1 MPKCNFCKKPLHYS
15 PSYALATC
23 FNHDDKIIFY
33 TDFDLI
39 EFFTKEYILAQYSNR
54 IVLMSRL
61 KIKIISDIQMSI
73 SVTPDSLNSIIDKII
88 KYNVFC

>member
-15 PSYALATC
+15 PSYASGTC

-39 EFFTKEYILAQYSNR
+39 EFFTKEYILAHCPDR

-61 KIKIISDIQMSI
+61 QLKIIIDSPMSI

-88 KYNVFC
+88 KYNAFF

>member
-1 MPKCNFCKKPLHYS
+1 MPNCNFCQNPLDYEMYLTGGS
-15 PSYALATC
+15 C
-23 FNHDDKIIFY
+23 FNHDDKIVFY
-33 TDFDLI
+33 TDLDLI
-39 EFFTKEYILAQYSNR
+39 EFFTKEYILAHYPDR

-61 KIKIISDIQMSI
+61 QVKIISDMPMSI

>member
-1 MPKCNFCKKPLHYS
+1 MPKCNFCQSPLIHDLYLTGGS
-15 PSYALATC
+15 C
-23 FNHDDKIIFY
+23 FNHDDTIVFY
-33 TDFDLI
+33 TNLDLI
-39 EFFTKEYILAQYSNR
+39 EFFTKEYILAHYLDR

-61 KIKIISDIQMSI
+61 QIKIIADIPMSI